1 MRYGV
6 AGDTSSFFFSV
17 HIKVIVRKKR
27 FQLIYGSIGLGV
39 LAANFKILNVKA
51 CVKFR
56 LKFSTGLTGILF
68 TVWSPNLIKIGVQ
81 QPSKIQEIPIW
92 YVLYRVFK
100 KCPSIPAFCLYFLV
114 CRLCTNCVGLQSGFE
129 ADGTTLNLVTAAE

>member
-39 LAANFKILNVKA
+39 LAAEFKILNVKA

-56 LKFSTGLTGILF
+56 LKFFYGIDRNLVYSLVAKSNKNWRPTTKQNSGNSYLVCFVQGFQEMSKHTSVLFIFSGMSALYKLRRST
-68 TVWSPNLIKIGVQ
+68 IGV
-81 QPSKIQEIPIW
+81 
-92 YVLYRVFK
+92 
-100 KCPSIPAFCLYFLV
+100 
-114 CRLCTNCVGLQSGFE
+114 
-129 ADGTTLNLVTAAE
+129 